1 MADESAGGALQ
12 TRITELGKAALA
24 ALDSCTTPAGLDEA
38 YQKYLGKKGEL
49 SAIMKGFGAL
59 SPEEKKSTGQVMH
72 QTRTGVEEYFA
83 ARKLA
88 LLAPDLVQGLVII
101 NSSARGDTDVRRERN
116 RVALAAQETRTYR
129 GISRKALSRAL
140 HPDIETDKALIE
152 RLHAMSIRLGRQA
165 FLNQLSIRRED
176 ERPTLG
182 NIICPTLVVTGDQDR
197 LRGIEEAAELRDGI
211 PNADLVIIP
220 DCGHMTP
227 VEQPAAL
234 LKAIRDWSR
243 NLVTG

>member
-1 MADESAGGALQ
+1 MAKPAPARPDLILLPGFMCDDDLWSDILPGLADIGDCRFGDLSASGDLDQ
-12 TRITELGKAALA
+12 MTQSLA
-24 ALDSCTTPAGLDEA
+24 ASLTGPTLV
-38 YQKYLGKKGEL
+38 
-49 SAIMKGFGAL
+49 IGFSMG
-59 SPEEKKSTGQVMH
+59 G
-72 QTRTGVEEYFA
+72 FA

-140 HPDIETDKALIE
+140 HPDIETNKALIE

-165 FLNQLSIRRED
+165 FLNQLSIRRKD
-176 ERPTLG
+176 ERPALG
-182 NIICPTLVVTGDQDR
+182 NISCPTLVVTGDQDR
-197 LRGIEEAAELRDGI
+197 LRGIEEAEELRDGI
-211 PNADLVIIP
+211 PNATLTIIP

-234 LKAIRDWSR
+234 LKAIRDWHA
-243 NLVTG
+243 TIA